1 MPSVQSHLAS
11 FLNRGLHHAGLEL
24 RHIRTPPRIRIPAQ
38 PVWTRLFD
46 VDRWII
52 DIIGIVRPFTMTSDE
67 RIAAFCNAVR
77 YIVRSNIAGDIVECG
92 VWRGGSMMAAALTLL
107 AAGDS
112 SRNLHLFDTFEG
124 MPPPTV
130 VDRAVESG
138 KLASV
143 LLNEA
148 GKASDIWAY
157 AEIDEVHANLTSTG
171 YPAEHLHLIRGKV
184 EDTIPGVSPSQIA
197 ILRLDTDWYES
208 TKHELIH
215 LFPKLSV
222 GGVLI
227 IDDYGCWEGAR
238 KAVDEYIEANH
249 LPILLNRIDDNGR
262 IAIKLSS

>member
-1 MPSVQSHLAS
+1 
-11 FLNRGLHHAGLEL
+11 
-24 RHIRTPPRIRIPAQ
+24 
-38 PVWTRLFD
+38 
-46 VDRWII
+46 
-52 DIIGIVRPFTMTSDE
+52 
-67 RIAAFCNAVR
+67 
-77 YIVRSNIAGDIVECG
+77 
-92 VWRGGSMMAAALTLL
+92 MMAAALTLL

-112 SRNLHLFDTFEG
+112 SRTLHLFDTFEG

-130 VDRAVESG
+130 FDRAVESG

-143 LLNEA
+143 LLKEA

-157 AEIDEVHANLTSTG
+157 AEIDEVQANLTSTG
-171 YPAEHLHLIRGKV
+171 YPAEHFHLIRGKV